1 VVQSTILKNSAKTDN
16 KKDSKLNKL
25 VRKYCLKNE
34 VDYINLNAFLSRDV
48 ELIKKRTTNGW
59 YLQQQAFQPWCEAIK
74 SLVEIRNIMLKFDR

>member
-59 YLQQQAFQPWCEAIK
+59 YLQQQAYQPWGEAIK